1 VSQTRVTRRAGD
13 IKNDGLGQI
22 VMTTLSDHGIISLSS
37 RISVHATA
45 DRLSN
50 ILESRGM
57 TLFARIDQQA
67 AARTANLKMNAMI
80 LLVFGN
86 PKAGTPL
93 MQKYPSLAIDLPL
106 KALAWEDETG
116 QAWVSYNSPEYL
128 QKRHGLPDAPFQVV
142 ETLIAESVL

>member
-1 VSQTRVTRRAGD
+1 VCD
-13 IKNDGLGQI
+13 IKNGRFGQI
-22 VMTTLSDHGIISLSS
+22 VMTTLSDHGITSLSS
-37 RISVHATA
+37 RNSVHATA
-45 DRLSN
+45 ERLSN
-50 ILESRGM
+50 ILASRGM

-67 AARTANLKMNAMI
+67 AARTANLDMNAMI

-106 KALAWEDETG
+106 KALVWEDETG
-116 QAWVSYNSPEYL
+116 QVWVSYNSPEYL
-128 QKRHGLPDAPFQVV
+128 QKRHGLAEAQFQIV